1 MSMIRKLGAATLR
14 NLRIMGVMGLF
25 LFKGF
30 FYSVVPPVKITRV
43 LKQVHFIGFQSTLV
57 IMLTGC
63 FAGMV
68 LGFQGYNSLR
78 QFGSDAFLGPAVG
91 LALIKEL
98 GPVFSAFVVTGMAGS
113 AITAE
118 IGIMRISEQVDALE
132 LMGLNPYRYLVV
144 PNFLA
149 MIICMPLLTAI
160 FDVVGIF
167 GGYLIGV
174 KLLGVSAGVYFG
186 EMSAYVDMADVMEG
200 IYKSLS
206 FGIIIIWVCCFKGY
220 YTGIFTGFGAEGVS
234 KATIQAVVMSFVLI
248 LVWDYFMTSVLF

>member
-1 MSMIRKLGAATLR
+1 
-14 NLRIMGVMGLF
+14 MGIF
-25 LFKGF
+25 LFKAF
-30 FYSVVPPVKITRV
+30 FYSIVPPIKFARV
-43 LKQVHFIGFQSTLV
+43 LKQVHFIGFQSMVV
-57 IMLTGC
+57 IALTGC

-78 QFGSDAFLGPAVG
+78 HFGSDAFLGPTVG

-98 GPVFSAFVVTGMAGS
+98 GPVLAAFVVTGMAGS

-118 IGIMRISEQVDALE
+118 IGIMRISEQIDALE

-144 PNFLA
+144 PNLLA
-149 MIICMPLLTAI
+149 ILICLPLLTAI
-160 FDVVGIF
+160 FDVIGIF

-174 KLLGVSAGVYFG
+174 KLLGVSEGVYFG
-186 EMSAYVDMADVMEG
+186 EMIAYVDMADIMEG

-206 FGIIIIWVCCFKGY
+206 FGIIIVWVCCYKGY

-248 LVWDYFMTSVLF
+248 LVWDYFMTSLMF